1 VVRGPI
7 AANTQSLVYKLFAL
21 KFEGFFRKDGTY
33 ELISPGKKNSD
44 ELPCHLIGKKRIA
57 LEPIKAPSME
67 KEIPL
72 AAIRQTS
79 FLLVMKLTRAKLV
92 RMVLANLFVPIAAW
106 EGALRIKALA

>member
-1 VVRGPI
+1 
-7 AANTQSLVYKLFAL
+7 
-21 KFEGFFRKDGTY
+21 
-33 ELISPGKKNSD
+33 
-44 ELPCHLIGKKRIA
+44 
-57 LEPIKAPSME
+57 ME

-92 RMVLANLFVPIAAW
+92 QMALANLFVPIAAW